1 MSNNTNTNTNTNQSR
16 WKSWA
21 LWVSVLGLVG
31 LILQTTGVFEMI
43 GLDGEEWDSIVTSL
57 GTILTAFGILNNP
70 TAKDSF

>member
-1 MSNNTNTNTNTNQSR
+1 MSNNTNANQSR

-21 LWVSVLGLVG
+21 LWLSVLGLVG
-31 LILQTTGVFEMI
+31 LILQTTGVLEMI